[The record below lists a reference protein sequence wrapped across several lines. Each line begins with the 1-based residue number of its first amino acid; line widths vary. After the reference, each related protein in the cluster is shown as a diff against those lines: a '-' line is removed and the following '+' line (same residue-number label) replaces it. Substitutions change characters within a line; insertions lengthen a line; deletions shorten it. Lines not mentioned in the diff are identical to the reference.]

1 MNRKLFL
8 FFALVL
14 LISSCSKR
22 SFRISVK
29 IPAEIAV
36 PEGVSS
42 FIILNNVNDENSPDA
57 LIRQTNIAKQPNGN
71 TIASEQVVTGLLRA
85 FDESRYYR
93 GVVIKD
99 INMRLSNR
107 LVDWQKID
115 SLCAANDT
123 EGIIEIEYF
132 TSQAPV
138 GGVVLG
144 NVLGSTNHPLRGT
157 AFVNIYLAG
166 YQSHLER
173 LDMSEMINI
182 PISGTLNP
190 LNVLTDVLRKRE
202 FYGLLGNSIGR
213 RIGYSMAPT
222 WIWVGREY
230 YKKGS
235 REIKLAKNLIRRG
248 HWDLAEK
255 QLTPAI
261 NSPKRKV
268 KGRAMFNMALVY
280 EGQGNLMQAIDMAER
295 AAFETGIRP
304 AYTYINTLKI
314 RTNQQSR
321 LYFP

>member
-1 MNRKLFL
+1 MSNKIFF
-8 FFALVL
+8 FFALIL
-14 LISSCSKR
+14 LISSCSKK

-42 FIILNNVNDENSPDA
+42 FIVVNNVNDTNSPDA
-57 LIRQTNIAKQPNGN
+57 MLRQVSIAKQPNGN
-71 TIASEQVVTGLLRA
+71 IIASEQVVSGLLRA

-93 GVVIKD
+93 GIVLKD
-99 INMRLSNR
+99 VNMRLDNK
-107 LVDWQKID
+107 LVDWSKID
-115 SLCAANDT
+115 SLCAANET

-144 NVLGSTNHPLRGT
+144 NVLGSNSSPLRGT
-157 AFVNIYLAG
+157 AFMNIYLAG

-173 LDMSEMINI
+173 LDINEMVNI
-182 PISGTLNP
+182 PISGNLNP
-190 LNVLTDVLRKRE
+190 LNVMSDVLRKRE
-202 FYGLLGNSIGR
+202 FFGLLGNSIGR
-213 RIGYSMAPT
+213 RFGYSLSPT
-222 WIWVGREY
+222 WTWVGREY
-230 YKKGS
+230 YSKGS
-235 REIKLAKNLIRRG
+235 REIKLADNLIRRG